1 MKQKVNNPIYRLP
14 NWTWTSNQEVK
25 LKIENCSPKVN
36 FENFCL
42 LIVYHG
48 WRQIYIRNICC
59 MCGFFFCQWWSKQ
72 RIFFAYQLAVMY
84 NQIHPLLHHTSSYIS
99 AVTEEK
105 MLLCA
110 YFSVFYLTKLNRS
123 GKYQNTQVSIQ
134 LGCSMSIAP
143 VNKSTHTYL
152 SIK

>member
-48 WRQIYIRNICC
+48 WRQIYIGNICC
-59 MCGFFFCQWWSKQ
+59 MCGFFFANGEANKEFFLLTSWQLYIIKFIHCYITHH
-72 RIFFAYQLAVMY
+72 RISPPWLKKKCYFVLTFRYFTLPNWTEVVVNTKTPRFRYSSVVQC
-84 NQIHPLLHHTSSYIS
+84 PLL
-99 AVTEEK
+99 
-105 MLLCA
+105 
-110 YFSVFYLTKLNRS
+110 
-123 GKYQNTQVSIQ
+123 Q
-134 LGCSMSIAP
+134 
-143 VNKSTHTYL
+143 
-152 SIK
+152 